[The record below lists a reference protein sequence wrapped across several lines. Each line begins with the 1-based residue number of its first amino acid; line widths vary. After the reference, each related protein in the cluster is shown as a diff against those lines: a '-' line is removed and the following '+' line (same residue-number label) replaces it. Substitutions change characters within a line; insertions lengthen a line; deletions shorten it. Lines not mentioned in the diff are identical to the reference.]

1 MHMDDT
7 EPSATYQ
14 IGELAAR
21 SGITP
26 DALRYYERLGLL
38 QAPQRTRGGFRVYPA
53 ATLDRLRF
61 IKQAQTVGLTLHEI
75 GELVGYKDQGGLK
88 RCRHVR
94 DLLHAKLGE
103 LQAKLTELE
112 DFRNTL
118 SGYLETCEQTL
129 RDGEAADRRVEPEC
143 PVIET
148 LKTKRK

>member
-1 MHMDDT
+1 MDDT

-38 QAPQRTRGGFRVYPA
+38 QAPRRTRGGFRVYSA
-53 ATLDRLRF
+53 DTLDRLRF

-75 GELVGYKDQGGLK
+75 GELVGYQDQGGLK
-88 RCRHVR
+88 RCRQVR
-94 DLLHAKLGE
+94 DLLKAKLAD
-103 LQAKLTELE
+103 LQAKLTELGE
-112 DFRNTL
+112 FRDTL
-118 SGYLETCEQTL
+118 SGYLGKCEQTL
-129 RDGEAADRRVEPEC
+129 GGGASADC

-148 LKTKRK
+148 LQTKHE

>member
-7 EPSATYQ
+7 EANTTYQ

-38 QAPQRTRGGFRVYPA
+38 QAPRRTRGGFRVYPA
-53 ATLDRLRF
+53 ETLDRLRF

-75 GELVGYKDQGGLK
+75 GELVGYQDQGGLR

-94 DLLHAKLGE
+94 DLLRGKLVE
-103 LQAKLTELE
+103 LQAKIMELE
-112 DFRNTL
+112 EFRNTL
-118 SGYLETCEQTL
+118 SGYFDKCEQTL
-129 RDGEAADRRVEPEC
+129 RDGTANRPGEPDC

-148 LKTKRK
+148 WKAARK

>member
-1 MHMDDT
+1 MDDS
-7 EPSATYQ
+7 EPDTTYQ

-21 SGITP
+21 SGVTP

-38 QAPQRTRGGFRVYPA
+38 PAAQRTRGGFRMYPA

-61 IKQAQTVGLTLHEI
+61 IKQAQMVGLTLHEI
-75 GELVGYKDQGGLK
+75 GELVGYQEQGGLK

-94 DLLHAKLGE
+94 DLLQSKLVE

-112 DFRNTL
+112 EFKNTL
-118 SGYLETCEQTL
+118 SGYLETCEQTI
-129 RDGEAADRRVEPEC
+129 REGGTTNRRGEPEC

-148 LKTKRK
+148 LTTKRK